1 MTTNNRQSVDEALL
15 QTVRCIKAFVAES
28 DGIKPETIA
37 LIKMGGGMV
46 IDPKPRFL
54 DGVENVY
61 VIQSNGVAL
70 YRDKNHLT
78 VQGAQ
83 FMLLPLFRES
93 LIIE

>member
-46 IDPKPRFL
+46 IDPKPRSLIEWRICMSF
-54 DGVENVY
+54 NP
-61 VIQSNGVAL
+61 
-70 YRDKNHLT
+70 T
-78 VQGAQ
+78 
-83 FMLLPLFRES
+83 ES
-93 LIIE
+93 LCIATKIT